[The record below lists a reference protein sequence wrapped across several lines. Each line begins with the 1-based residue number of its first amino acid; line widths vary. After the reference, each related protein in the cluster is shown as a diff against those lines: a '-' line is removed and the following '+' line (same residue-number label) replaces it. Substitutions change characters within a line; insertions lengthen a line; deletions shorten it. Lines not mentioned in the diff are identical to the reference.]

1 MCNIYKIKEELKVSK
16 KDNFYLII
24 LSLVLMVSNTVTTTL
39 ITRRSLVAPFMY
51 SSESLVSI
59 NGILIRIDKFLAFF
73 GVLLF
78 FYLSIVLLLKVFRRE
93 ST

>member
-1 MCNIYKIKEELKVSK
+1 MSK

-24 LSLVLMVSNTVTTTL
+24 LSLVLMMFRTGTTTL
-39 ITRRSLVAPFMY
+39 ITTRSLVAPFMY

>member
-1 MCNIYKIKEELKVSK
+1 MSK

-24 LSLVLMVSNTVTTTL
+24 LSLVLMMFRPGTTTL
-39 ITRRSLVAPFMY
+39 ITTRSLVAPFMY

-78 FYLSIVLLLKVFRRE
+78 FYLSIVLLLKVFRGE

>member
-1 MCNIYKIKEELKVSK
+1 MSK

-24 LSLVLMVSNTVTTTL
+24 LSLVLMMFRTGTTTL
-39 ITRRSLVAPFMY
+39 ITARSLVAPFMY

>member
-1 MCNIYKIKEELKVSK
+1 MSK

-24 LSLVLMVSNTVTTTL
+24 LSLVLMMFRTGTTTL
-39 ITRRSLVAPFMY
+39 ITTRSLVAPFMY
-51 SSESLVSI
+51 SSESLVSISESLVSI

-78 FYLSIVLLLKVFRRE
+78 FYLSIVLLLKVFRGE

>member
-1 MCNIYKIKEELKVSK
+1 MSK

-24 LSLVLMVSNTVTTTL
+24 LSLVLMMFRTGTTTL
-39 ITRRSLVAPFMY
+39 ITTRSLVAPFMY

-78 FYLSIVLLLKVFRRE
+78 FYLSIILLLKVFRVE

>member
-1 MCNIYKIKEELKVSK
+1 MSK

-24 LSLVLMVSNTVTTTL
+24 LSLVLMMFRTGTTTL
-39 ITRRSLVAPFMY
+39 ITTRSLVAPFMY

-78 FYLSIVLLLKVFRRE
+78 FYLSIVLLLKVFRGE